1 MRRSYP
7 TRLTSGGPGP
17 GCWWHRRPSTCLA
30 AVSAHTN
37 YRIALWL
44 HKGFFPYVSR
54 ILVVSVRHAK
64 RPKRAGEAGT
74 RQKPPDQAEPDPDG
88 ASGTHEPHEAGSASA
103 VPAEV
108 SAPTGKT
115 TTGARGLRRAGG
127 SPTTPSQSRRSRPR
141 GKTRDRGRPDMSK
154 RRTRRSRAPEAAGQG
169 D

>member
-1 MRRSYP
+1 VASQ
-7 TRLTSGGPGP
+7 G
-17 GCWWHRRPSTCLA
+17 
-30 AVSAHTN
+30 V
-37 YRIALWL
+37 
-44 HKGFFPYVSR
+44 FPYVSR

-115 TTGARGLRRAGG
+115 TTGSPRPEASGREPHDPEPEPEKQAEGEDEGPRPAGHVEETNPTKPRPGGGRPGGLRDHPR
-127 SPTTPSQSRRSRPR
+127 PT
-141 GKTRDRGRPDMSK
+141 K
-154 RRTRRSRAPEAAGQG
+154 
-169 D
+169 